1 MTTAFFVRFAS
12 ISALVPLA
20 LLLVA
25 APLTGQR
32 PEDLE
37 AASGEALY
45 QASCANCH
53 GVDGRG
59 VEPSLL
65 AFAEEMPDFTDCD
78 FAAREPDGDWVA
90 VAHEGGPIRGFSE
103 MMPAFQGALTV
114 AQLDRVMGY
123 IRTLCTDPNWPAGEL
138 NLPRALLAEKA
149 YPEDEWVIEAGV
161 ALEGEGSIEG
171 AYVYEQRFGSRS
183 QWEVVIPYGWKEGA
197 GSDWVS
203 APGDLVLGVKHAAY
217 HDKSVGRIL
226 SLGGEVILPTGDETK
241 GLGADGVTAEVF
253 SSFGQTLTGDA
264 FIQAQ
269 VGFEVPLYSGGDNET
284 FGRFVFGRTFTSG
297 PWGRSFTPMLE
308 LAVKRDLE
316 SGALTKLDV
325 VPQFQ
330 FSLNQRQHVL
340 GSLGLL
346 IPTTNTD
353 GRGVR
358 LLAYVL
364 LDWFDGG
371 FFEGW

>member
-1 MTTAFFVRFAS
+1 MPTVHSMRSSIVVTFAMLS
-12 ISALVPLA
+12 LGFI
-20 LLLVA
+20 A
-25 APLTGQR
+25 APISGQR

-37 AASGEALY
+37 TASGESLY

-103 MMPAFQGALTV
+103 MMPAFGGALSPD
-114 AQLDRVMGY
+114 QLQRVMGY

-138 NLPRALLAEKA
+138 NLPRALIAEKA
-149 YPEDEWVIEAGV
+149 YPEDEWVIEAGI
-161 ALEGEGSIEG
+161 ALEGDGSVDG

-183 QWEVVIPYGWKEGA
+183 QWEVKLPYGWKEGA
-197 GSDWVS
+197 GGDWVS

-217 HDKSVGRIL
+217 HDKTVGRIL
-226 SLGGEVILPTGDETK
+226 AFGGELILPTGDETK
-241 GLGADGVTAEVF
+241 GLGADGAKTEIF
-253 SSFGQTLTGDA
+253 SSFGQTLRSDA
-264 FIQAQ
+264 FVQAQ
-269 VGFEVPLYSGGDNET
+269 FGFEVPLYSGGDNET
-284 FGRFVFGRTFTSG
+284 FGRFVVGRTFTAG

-308 LAVKRDLE
+308 LAARRDLE
-316 SGALTKLDV
+316 SGAATKLDV

-340 GSLGLL
+340 GNLGLM
-346 IPTTNTD
+346 IPATNTD